1 VKNRKMKII
10 LSENIF
16 NHIISGKIG
25 IVRSRKL
32 RYGKYRIVRRY
43 TKVS

>member
-1 VKNRKMKII
+1 VRSRKII

-16 NHIISGKIG
+16 NLIISGKIG
-25 IVRSRKL
+25 IVRGRKL

-43 TKVS
+43 AKVS